1 MNRADVER
9 LADQLDAS
17 SPGEIL
23 ARAARR
29 YPRISFA
36 TGFGVEGCLLI
47 DVIASRRLPID
58 LFTLDTGLLFPETY
72 ALWSRLE
79 EKYRVRIRRVSP
91 ERTVAQQAAEFGDRL
106 WERDPER
113 CCAMRKVAPLRAALA
128 GRDAWVSS
136 IRRDQTR
143 DRSAARVVEWDH
155 SFGLA
160 KVNPL
165 ARWDRDQVWAY
176 VRENDVPFNPLH
188 ERGYPSIGCVPCT
201 SPVAPG
207 EDPRAGRWRGLQ
219 RKECGIHARPE
230 HPTLVRNANREERQ
244 NDAIR

>member
-1 MNRADVER
+1 
-9 LADQLDAS
+9 
-17 SPGEIL
+17 
-23 ARAARR
+23 
-29 YPRISFA
+29 
-36 TGFGVEGCLLI
+36 
-47 DVIASRRLPID
+47 
-58 LFTLDTGLLFPETY
+58 
-72 ALWSRLE
+72 
-79 EKYRVRIRRVSP
+79 
-91 ERTVAQQAAEFGDRL
+91 
-106 WERDPER
+106 
-113 CCAMRKVAPLRAALA
+113 MRKVAPLRAALA

-155 SFGLA
+155 NFGLA

-165 ARWDRDQVWAY
+165 TRWDRDQVWAY

-207 EDPRAGRWRGLQ
+207 EDPRAGRWRGLE

-230 HPTLVRNANREERQ
+230 LPTIVRNANREERQ
-244 NDAIR
+244 SDAIR

>member
-1 MNRADVER
+1 MNRAEVER

-23 ARAARR
+23 ARAARH

-47 DVIASRRLPID
+47 DVIARRRLPID

-79 EKYRVRIRRVSP
+79 EKYRVRIRRVRP
-91 ERTVAQQAAEFGDRL
+91 EKTVEQQGAEFGSRL
-106 WERDPER
+106 WERDPEL

-155 SFGLA
+155 NFGLA

-165 ARWDRDQVWAY
+165 TRWDRDQVWAY

-207 EDPRAGRWRGLQ
+207 EDPRAGRWRGLE

-230 HPTLVRNANREERQ
+230 LPTIVRNANREERQ
-244 NDAIR
+244 SDAIR